1 MKTISCLCLAAM
13 VFLLP
18 EGVHAQDVPD
28 KEAVAAHGLPE
39 GFAELSEVAPGIR
52 VELRYHGSDNFVGS
66 PIDGYEKPRCLMTR
80 PCAEALR
87 KANAGLKPFGLGLKV
102 FDAYRPQR
110 AVDHFVRWAND
121 TKDVRMKARYYPD
134 VPKTEL
140 IAKGY
145 IAPKSGHSRG
155 STVDVT
161 IVSLEGGE
169 ELDMGTAWD
178 HFGAESWP
186 DSTEVKSQQR
196 ANRLLLRTLMAKH
209 GFLPLKEEWWHFTL
223 RDEPFPDTY
232 FDFPIR

>member
-1 MKTISCLCLAAM
+1 MKILSSLCLAA
-13 VFLLP
+13 VVVLLP
-18 EGVHAQDVPD
+18 GDVHAQ
-28 KEAVAAHGLPE
+28 GLPE
-39 GFAELSEVAPGIR
+39 GFVELSEVAPGIR
-52 VELRYHGSDNFVGS
+52 VELRYHGPDNFVGN

-80 PCAEALR
+80 PCARAL
-87 KANAGLKPFGLGLKV
+87 AEVAAELKPFGLGLKV

-121 TKDVRMKARYYPD
+121 TKDVRMKASYYPD

-145 IAPKSGHSRG
+145 IATKSGHSRG

-161 IVSLEGGE
+161 IVSLGGGE

-178 HFGAESWP
+178 HFGPESWP
-186 DSTEVKSQQR
+186 DSAAVNGQQR
-196 ANRLLLRTLMAKH
+196 ANRLLLRTLMAKR